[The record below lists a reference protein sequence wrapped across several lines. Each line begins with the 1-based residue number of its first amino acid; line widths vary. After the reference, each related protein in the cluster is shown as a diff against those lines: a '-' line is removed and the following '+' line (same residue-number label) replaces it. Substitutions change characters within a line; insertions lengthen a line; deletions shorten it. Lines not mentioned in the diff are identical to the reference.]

1 MFYLN
6 NIKENNM
13 SLIKQTSI
21 ALLSSV
27 LALSVFI
34 AAPAKA
40 DTNPFAS
47 QELMTIVTP
56 DGHGAHKCGEGKAKG
71 AHKCGEGK
79 AKTVAKCGEG
89 KCGEGKA
96 KGAHKCGEGKA
107 KTAAKCG
114 QGKCGE
120 GKAKGAHKCGEGKAK
135 DKKCGG

>member
-40 DTNPFAS
+40 NTNPFAS

-79 AKTVAKCGEG
+79 AKTAAKCGEG
-89 KCGEGKA
+89 KT

-107 KTAAKCG
+107 KIAAKCG

>member
-1 MFYLN
+1 
-6 NIKENNM
+6 M

-79 AKTVAKCGEG
+79 AKTAAKCGEG
-89 KCGEGKA
+89 K
-96 KGAHKCGEGKA
+96 
-107 KTAAKCG
+107 T
-114 QGKCGE
+114 
-120 GKAKGAHKCGEGKAK
+120 KGAHKCGEGKAK